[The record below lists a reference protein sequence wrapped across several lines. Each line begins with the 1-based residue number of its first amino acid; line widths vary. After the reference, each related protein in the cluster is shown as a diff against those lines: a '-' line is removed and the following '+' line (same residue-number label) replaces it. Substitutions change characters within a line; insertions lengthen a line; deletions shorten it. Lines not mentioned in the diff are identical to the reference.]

1 MRIVHITSGLSVG
14 GAEMM
19 LFRLIEASQGD
30 GVEHTVISLSSL
42 DMIGDRIRALGV
54 EVRLLGM
61 ARSVAPSPF
70 LLVKLLRWLVVLR
83 PDVVQT
89 WMYHADLLGGVAAYI
104 ARLIIKWQGR
114 PGRGLSI
121 AWGIHQTEFPSF
133 GAKKKLALV
142 AKSCALLSSFVPDL
156 IICCANAALRTHAD
170 GGYSQQRMKV
180 VLNGFN
186 LEQFKP
192 RLGGDDPLRELLGVR
207 ADTLI
212 VGIVGRDDPAKDHAN
227 FIAAIGMTSRRFPLC
242 RYVMIGSGLDDS
254 NGELISLIDEAGV
267 STVCH
272 LLGPR
277 SDVHLLIPC
286 FDLFCLSSRS
296 EGLPTVIGEA
306 MACGVPCVAT
316 DVGDTAV
323 LIGQTGHIVP
333 REDASALASGLIRVL
348 SLTHE
353 ERQALGAKARQR
365 IQTHFSIDG
374 SWRTYKSAY
383 GVIRRPLSRGTVV

>member
-1 MRIVHITSGLSVG
+1 MRVVHITSGLSVG

-19 LFRLIEASQGD
+19 LFRMIKASKGD
-30 GVEHTVISLSSL
+30 GVEHTVISLSSI

-61 ARSVAPSPF
+61 ARSAPNPF
-70 LLVKLLRWLVVLR
+70 LLVKLVRWLVVLR

-89 WMYHADLLGGVAAYI
+89 WMYHADLVGGLAACI
-104 ARLIIKWQGR
+104 ARPIIKWR
-114 PGRGLSI
+114 DRDESRLSI
-121 AWGIHQTEFPSF
+121 AWGVHQTEFPSF

-142 AKSCALLSSFVPDL
+142 AKSCALLSYHVPDL
-156 IICCANAALRTHAD
+156 IVCCANAAMRTHAG

-180 VLNGFN
+180 VLNGFD

-192 RLGGDDPLRELLGVR
+192 RSRGDDPLRALLGVS

-212 VGIVGRDDPAKDHAN
+212 VGIVGRDDPAKDYAN
-227 FIAAIGMTSRRFPLC
+227 FVAAIGMTSRRFPAC
-242 RYVMIGSGLDDS
+242 RYVMIGRGLDES
-254 NGELISLIDEAGV
+254 NGKLVSLIDNAGV
-267 STVCH
+267 SKVCH

-277 SDVHLLIPC
+277 SDVHLLIPF

-323 LIGQTGHIVP
+323 LVGETGHLVP
-333 REDASALASGLIRVL
+333 REDADALASGLIRLL
-348 SLTHE
+348 SLTRE
-353 ERQALGAKARQR
+353 DRQALGVKARQR
-365 IQTHFSIDG
+365 IQTQFSIDG

-383 GVIRRPLSRGTVV
+383 GVLGPLDRGSVV